1 MKTAASMKS
10 ALLMFLAVLAAP
22 AWAQQ
27 ACPACHG
34 AQGEGNAQMKAPR
47 IAGLGEGYILRQLD
61 AYANGARQNPL
72 MTPVAQQLTPDQRR
86 AMALAYANTPPAK
99 ATKTSSAPAAS
110 SPAAKL
116 ATVGDAAK
124 GVQACA
130 NCHGPEGIGQP
141 PTIPS
146 LAGQQQAYLVDTLR
160 AWKSGARKTDPSG
173 QMNLI
178 GSKLS
183 DADIAGLARY
193 YSSLPPPS
201 PQVLVSK
208 GPAQAPAATG
218 NSQGGNNALQGTGAT
233 QGASTTESPQGA
245 GGGSN
250 DGKPR

>member
-1 MKTAASMKS
+1 MRT
-10 ALLMFLAVLAAP
+10 ALLVLPLLLALP
-22 AWAQQ
+22 AWGQQ

-86 AMALAYANTPPAK
+86 AMARAYANTPPGNG
-99 ATKTSSAPAAS
+99 TKTATARSAASSAP
-110 SPAAKL
+110 KL

-130 NCHGPEGIGQP
+130 NCHGPEGIGEP
-141 PTIPS
+141 PMIPS
-146 LAGQQQAYLVDTLR
+146 LAGQQQAYLADTLR

-178 GSKLS
+178 ASKLT
-183 DADIAGLARY
+183 DADIAALARY
-193 YSSLPPPS
+193 YAALPPPS
-201 PQVLVSK
+201 PQVLVSN
-208 GPAQAPAATG
+208 GPAQAPAAAA
-218 NSQGGNNALQGTGAT
+218 NSQGGNNALQGTGVT